1 MKKLLICIG
10 IVGLLWIISFPSI
23 SITSDT
29 WTSSS
34 NVTYTQIDA
43 IARKLMGVMFIVTLI
58 VGYRQFKLVK

>member
-34 NVTYTQIDA
+34 NVTYTQIDQ
-43 IARKLMGVMFIVTLI
+43 IARMLMGVMFIVTLI